1 MCEPMGSGRGPT
13 AEKRTHRE
21 ARTLVAGDE
30 VTDEVTSDVYRMLSL
45 IGEGGM
51 GRVFKAVQVRTG
63 EHVAVKCNQA
73 IDPKNPALVERTR
86 NEGKFLKGL
95 KKHHH
100 IVPVTAT
107 GLRDDGVFWMVMPL
121 LDGASVEGL
130 LAVLG
135 RLPLVWALEIG
146 RAVSSAL
153 TTVHEVAL
161 HRDIKPANVF
171 VTRTGGIYVLDF
183 GAGKFYSCGRLTT
196 TGTSL
201 GTIPYMSPE
210 QLSDPDRMDGRSDLF
225 SLGVMVFEML
235 AGVNPFDAA
244 GPLQGNA
251 ITIGYRI
258 LNEEPHHLAALA
270 PDLPGYVYTIVQGLL
285 EKSVEHR
292 VPSAQK
298 AGEAFLAARR
308 EIQSRLGEA
317 PPIERVFEA
326 YDVLVREPPAG
337 EGAPGPNRS
346 GPRPKQGTIPLAG
359 LGTVPLAARMP
370 EARAPGALPAP
381 PPPREPVAPAAR
393 AGGTV
398 PMVVLPAASS
408 DGAGRDGGPRAPG
421 DPMEG
426 AGAPLLSGEEAE
438 IQRKL
443 EAIDLLIADDTP
455 ETRSALLFA
464 LREYDDH
471 PVVRSAAT
479 IALRYVGDE
488 TCLAALEERAQHD
501 PQPLV
506 RRMAEEAILVISRR
520 IGRTVEVFA
529 PLPQLAE
536 VPDVP
541 ANQHRASPGAPA
553 VWSPREYVLFAISV
567 ALVSAALVTAV
578 LMWLRGWK

>member
-1 MCEPMGSGRGPT
+1 M
-13 AEKRTHRE
+13 RTHHE
-21 ARTLVAGDE
+21 ARTLVSGDE
-30 VTDEVTSDVYRMLSL
+30 VTDEATGDVYRMLSL

-73 IDPKNPALVERTR
+73 IDPKNPALVERTH

-95 KKHHH
+95 KKHQH

-183 GAGKFYSCGRLTT
+183 GAGKFYSVGRLTT

-258 LNEEPHHLAALA
+258 LNEEPHQLATLA

-370 EARAPGALPAP
+370 EARAPQALAAP
-381 PPPREPVAPAAR
+381 PPPGEVAR

-398 PMVVLPAASS
+398 PIVVLPAAISAS
-408 DGAGRDGGPRAPG
+408 TGRDAGPAVSGTPGVPSAPR
-421 DPMEG
+421 EG
-426 AGAPLLSGEEAE
+426 AGAPLLSAEEEAE

-536 VPDVP
+536 VPAVP
-541 ANQHRASPGAPA
+541 AHEPRARLRATAEWG
-553 VWSPREYVLFAISV
+553 RLEYVLWALCFASFI
-567 ALVSAALVTAV
+567 ALLGALAWVY
-578 LMWLRGWK
+578 LIQ